1 MKAKKYNKGG
11 KVKGKGMTTSERKK
25 QYMDSVKKKQEKEKA
40 ELRKKNSSKLA
51 TSYGSTRVISPSLE
65 ETVDFVSGALD
76 NIEAKREE
84 KKYKPAREAASKRF
98 DEATKYD
105 ELLGRSTNPDKYSKG
120 GIMKA
125 KKKYKGGGK
134 LDAALRAELK
144 KKTTKAKPK
153 ANVKSGP
160 IERVSKVAKDSGKG
174 YGTVAYD
181 AISSDE
187 FQNIPYSKRTFG
199 DVANAAEKQKYEF
212 GGKIYKDGGLALF
225 KALKKKFGES

>member
-1 MKAKKYNKGG
+1 M
-11 KVKGKGMTTSERKK
+11 
-25 QYMDSVKKKQEKEKA
+25 KKKQEKEKA

-65 ETVDFVSGALD
+65 ETVNFVSGALD

-153 ANVKSGP
+153 VSIKDTP
-160 IERVSKVAKDSGKG
+160 MERVNKTSVFIWISG
-174 YGTVAYD
+174 T
-181 AISSDE
+181 
-187 FQNIPYSKRTFG
+187 T
-199 DVANAAEKQKYEF
+199 
-212 GGKIYKDGGLALF
+212 
-225 KALKKKFGES
+225 